1 LGGERVM
8 KTFEIYI
15 TYVSWGEDGKS
26 RPVLV
31 SELHENKV
39 VLYPI
44 TTKYD
49 KKSPAIRANYY
60 PIKKWHEAGL
70 HQKSYVDTGTEITY
84 PQSAIV
90 SPPIGKLTEHDKKAL
105 LDFMKKN

>member
-1 LGGERVM
+1 M

-15 TYVSWGEDGKS
+15 AYISWGEDGKN

-31 SELHENKV
+31 SDLLENKV

-49 KKSPAIRANYY
+49 KKSPVIRANYY
-60 PIKKWHEAGL
+60 VIKKWHEAGL
-70 HQKSYVDTGTEITY
+70 RQKSYVDTGTEITY
-84 PQSAIV
+84 PQSAIA
-90 SPPIGKLTEHDKKAL
+90 SSPIGKLTEHDKKAL
-105 LDFMKKN
+105 VEFLSKNK